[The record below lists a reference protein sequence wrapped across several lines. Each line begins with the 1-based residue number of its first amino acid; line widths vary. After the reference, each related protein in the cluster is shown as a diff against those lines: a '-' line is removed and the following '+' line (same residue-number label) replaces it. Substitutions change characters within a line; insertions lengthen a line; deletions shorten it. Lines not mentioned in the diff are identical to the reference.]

1 MEKFMIDDINHFP
14 AHTIPEFM
22 KVLAVFNEAL
32 METIKNL
39 HTATFRAEFEKVASD
54 LLEDVSWFTNNIK
67 NWEAEILTTE
77 QQTEL
82 QSLQQKFEESKAL
95 ISNTETALR
104 HYH

>member
-1 MEKFMIDDINHFP
+1 MRPP
-14 AHTIPEFM
+14 AQQLLLDTAADCLGIIE
-22 KVLAVFNEAL
+22 LAV
-32 METIKNL
+32 
-39 HTATFRAEFEKVASD
+39 
-54 LLEDVSWFTNNIK
+54 
-67 NWEAEILTTE
+67 NWEAEKLTTE